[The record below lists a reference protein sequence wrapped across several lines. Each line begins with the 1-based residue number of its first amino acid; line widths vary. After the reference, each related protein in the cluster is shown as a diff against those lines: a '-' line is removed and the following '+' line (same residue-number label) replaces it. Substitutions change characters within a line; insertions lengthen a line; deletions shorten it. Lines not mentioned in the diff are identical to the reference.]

1 MTSAFEI
8 LKHDEPDED
17 LAVLA
22 AQLGRLHFFAGH
34 LDEAADTI
42 ELALG
47 VAESLWLPETI
58 SEAMNTKG
66 LIASSHGRPEEPAT
80 R

>member
-1 MTSAFEI
+1 MSLLTSKLDDALVRMTSAFEI

-17 LAVLA
+17 LAMLA

-47 VAESLWLPETI
+47 VAESLWLPRR
-58 SEAMNTKG
+58 S
-66 LIASSHGRPEEPAT
+66 R
-80 R
+80 RR